1 MAFPNNSLWK
11 SQKISPRHFIPFFFF
26 LLNTWLQMVPQ
37 LQDKWIKDKTCPV
50 ISRKTH
56 NISWSHG
63 WETQSSLQGNAIYIW
78 IFSNTIP
85 CLRSPVPPGNIS
97 TVTPKDRL
105 PPWEGQ
111 GRNGNVSSKRHVE
124 EAQTDQLKHH
134 WDLSQHHSLSD
145 SKKHPQT
152 HTP

>member
-1 MAFPNNSLWK
+1 MEKLQNFPKMFYSFFSLSLKCLIAKWYH
-11 SQKISPRHFIPFFFF
+11 SYKINGSRTKPA
-26 LLNTWLQMVPQ
+26 LLSVA
-37 LQDKWIKDKTCPV
+37 
-50 ISRKTH
+50 KTH

-78 IFSNTIP
+78 IFTNTIP

-97 TVTPKDRL
+97 TVTPKDPL
-105 PPWEGQ
+105 LPWEGQ
-111 GRNGNVSSKRHVE
+111 GRNENVSRKGHVK

-134 WDLSQHHSLSD
+134 WDFSQHHPLSD
-145 SKKHPQT
+145 SKKYPQR